1 VLVSPTER
9 EKMLAGQPYNC
20 HDSELREMAV
30 AARRRV
36 AAFCAT
42 DPDDEDGRFHL
53 LETIFGRV
61 DPGVHI
67 EAPFYADFGVHT
79 TIGRDTFINV
89 NFMLIDGA
97 TVSIGERCSFGPAVQ
112 LVTAM
117 HPLRVSERRT
127 PSEDVEAGSA
137 AWRTLTSPITVGND
151 VWLGSGVIVLPG
163 VNIGDRSTVG
173 AGAVVAEDVPP
184 DTLAL
189 GTPARVIR
197 HLNPPESRYD
207 D

>member
-1 VLVSPTER
+1 
-9 EKMLAGQPYNC
+9 
-20 HDSELREMAV
+20 MAI

-42 DPDDEDGRFHL
+42 NPGDEDGRFHL
-53 LETIFGRV
+53 LKTIFRHV

-67 EAPFYADFGVHT
+67 EAPFYADYGVHT

-89 NFMLIDGA
+89 NFMLIDDA
-97 TVSIGERCSFGPAVQ
+97 TVSIGERCLLGPAVQ

-127 PSEDVEAGSA
+127 PLEEVEAGSA
-137 AWRTLTSPITVGND
+137 AWRTLSPPITIGDD
-151 VWLGSGVIVLPG
+151 VWLGAGVIVLPG

-173 AGAVVAEDVPP
+173 AGAVVTEDVPA

-189 GTPARVIR
+189 GTPAKVIR
-197 HLNPPESRYD
+197 HLNPPESQFER
-207 D
+207 